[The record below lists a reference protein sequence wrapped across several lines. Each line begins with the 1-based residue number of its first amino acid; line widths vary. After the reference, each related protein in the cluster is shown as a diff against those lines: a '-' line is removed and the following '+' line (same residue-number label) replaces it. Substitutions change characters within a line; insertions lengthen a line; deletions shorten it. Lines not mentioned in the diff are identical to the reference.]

1 MLTFLETISGRKTYT
16 LLILRW
22 LSFDKFLVI
31 LVITTDLMAIYCRQ
45 SKHAS
50 LIQSASSAEI
60 GNSKSARFSFPFPS
74 LSHMSRG
81 LIPKIVCCVQQ
92 KGCYNITTGLSL
104 LKLNPFFVLCL
115 FQEPTQLSH
124 NSPIDWFS
132 GTLSFISW
140 MSSLSRALDITY
152 SGLKGNENSRF
163 LTYAKYLQSSNVDLY
178 SRKGRD
184 ELPGSHNFGHIT
196 IVRTSSMMST

>member
-1 MLTFLETISGRKTYT
+1 
-16 LLILRW
+16 
-22 LSFDKFLVI
+22 
-31 LVITTDLMAIYCRQ
+31 MAIYCRQ

-81 LIPKIVCCVQQ
+81 LIPKIVRCVQQ

-132 GTLSFISW
+132 GTLSFIS
-140 MSSLSRALDITY
+140 
-152 SGLKGNENSRF
+152 
-163 LTYAKYLQSSNVDLY
+163 
-178 SRKGRD
+178 
-184 ELPGSHNFGHIT
+184 
-196 IVRTSSMMST
+196 